1 MSFFRLVLFFT
12 ILLSFGVSLF
22 GQKNVYDFGNNI
34 SSIDNIIKEEISKN
48 TKVDIVHI
56 GDSHVQSGFFSDVI
70 RQAVQKKYGTAG
82 RGLVCMHNLYRSND
96 ASDIV
101 TKTISGN
108 FIGYTVSRQNLKN
121 PVSLSAIELNA
132 VPNTQVSISI
142 KSRNTSFKN
151 IVVIRSKNSSEL
163 ICANTKSFKPSND
176 MFDYWVKD
184 TIVLEEKTNI
194 AQLNSNNTFSDRNYA
209 GLYLYNNDRGV
220 VFNSI
225 GVNGATFDHFNSRDY
240 FGELSKLSPKV
251 IIISLGTNDGYT
263 TKFDV
268 FRFRNNLEMFAQNIE
283 KVFPN
288 VPVVFTTPPPSC
300 IKQYYKTKRKRR
312 RKIRY
317 ANNPNIKI
325 VSSEIVECAKKHG
338 FAVIDL
344 YSILDGEKGIPSLIS
359 TRKLGK
365 DRVHYTI
372 DGYNEHGRIVAKSLG
387 F

>member
-82 RGLVCMHNLYRSND
+82 RGLVCMHNIYRSND

>member
-325 VSSEIVECAKKHG
+325 LSSEIVECAKKHG